1 MAHRLITAPS
11 VEPVTLAEAK
21 LHCRVDTTDEDAS
34 FTRWIQGAREQ
45 AEHLLERSLLP
56 QTWEKTQ
63 DAFTYCN
70 PDGIAQYLPNP
81 GASVPFQ
88 ATRIDLP
95 RPPVIAVTWVKYLD
109 SATGAQQTMNS
120 ADYVVDIDNEPGGIT
135 LAPGKSWPG
144 TWPVPNA
151 VRIRYTA
158 GYADAASVPANIKN
172 FILLLVGTLFR
183 FRELDIDAA
192 QAVQRS
198 PHLVGL
204 LDRERIWSL

>member
-1 MAHRLITAPS
+1 MAHRLITAPGI
-11 VEPVTLAEAK
+11 EPVSLAEAK

-56 QTWEKTQ
+56 QTWEWTQ
-63 DAFTYCN
+63 DRFGYFN
-70 PDGIAQYLPNP
+70 LVGMEQYLPNP
-81 GASVPFQ
+81 GARIPFE
-88 ATRIDLP
+88 ATRIVLP
-95 RPPVIAVTWVKYLD
+95 RPPVTAITWVKYLD
-109 SATGAQQTMNS
+109 STGVQQTLDPS
-120 ADYVVDIDNEPGGIT
+120 YYVADLDNEPSGIT
-135 LAPGKSWPG
+135 LAPGKSWPV
-144 TWPVPNA
+144 TYTVPNA
-151 VRIRYTA
+151 VRVRYTA

-172 FILLLVGTLFR
+172 FILLLIGTLFR